1 MRSRF
6 VPDLVTL
13 ARLPLLAADSTK
25 AGEGLIAEGLFLAS
39 RDLDGVPDGALG
51 GALGGAP
58 ARTAYGL
65 RARTRTTPNGVWAA
79 STTAR
84 LAPGEPLLA
93 LGEHHH
99 CTTLPSPAWLSAVAH
114 RCLDL
119 PNVFDHLG
127 LFTNPTALHRGS
139 VLEAEHPGP
148 DGTAQLG
155 TARVTEV
162 STWLMQECDRI
173 DGAPARRVV
182 SSALKR
188 WPGADTAHVHTAIT
202 ALVRTGLLL
211 TDLLPPDLAHDPL
224 THLATKLPPTA
235 GLRADLLDLRALLA
249 DADRHPPG
257 APERLLLL
265 RAARRAA
272 DAVHPTTRP
281 LTCDTIADARLRL
294 PSTVGREAARAVDVL
309 WSIGHR
315 TPPLRSWTTKFRE
328 AYGTHRM
335 VPLLDAVDP
344 ATGIGPPEPED
355 AVGARSDLDNRRTH
369 LLLGLLTTA
378 TARGEQEVELT
389 EEQVEALAH
398 HGDGRPPRTAEV
410 HVNVREDR
418 LGHLTLAIGAH
429 AAQDAG
435 SAAGR
440 LARHLPDL
448 ATEPEAGGDPVL
460 AEIVCRPLTTGT
472 GALAVESGR
481 TAHRIP
487 VGLPL
492 TDSRDLDPR
501 SLLVTATRHGHLAL
515 YSPQLG
521 RLVRPVLL
529 SRITRSLLPPAAQLL
544 HLIGHADERPWHP
557 WSWGPAGLAPYT
569 PRVTYRSTV
578 FAPQRWLLPQGL
590 HELVDHRDRWHAHLD
605 DWLARPTLP
614 VPQQVVIEEND
625 RHLPIDLRDAD
636 HRELLRRSVR
646 RGCRT
651 VSEVLPDRPPVQ
663 GPEGRHHLELVI
675 GLRQQHAAE
684 QPIPLDPRAA
694 ARTRTADTIT
704 PGGTW
709 LSLALPAPRRHQ
721 EAILAQLPPHPGV
734 LSYWLRYTTP
744 ELGPHLRLRYHAA
757 PDVLAAVQQELAL
770 FAARL
775 AGQRLSNGH
784 ITAAPY
790 QRETQRYGGPGAIVA
805 AEKVFAADSALVL
818 AALPGVDDDQRLIL
832 AAHTAA
838 AIARLLNTPTAA
850 RPQPLP
856 GGLRRRREALRPRCR
871 TAVIPAD
878 ITGLWNTLL
887 DTLTAYRPLL
897 AEETAP
903 LCGSDLIHL
912 HCNRLLGTDRDREQ
926 LVRSLATDLLRHA

>member
-1 MRSRF
+1 M
-6 VPDLVTL
+6 
-13 ARLPLLAADSTK
+13 
-25 AGEGLIAEGLFLAS
+25 
-39 RDLDGVPDGALG
+39 
-51 GALGGAP
+51 
-58 ARTAYGL
+58 
-65 RARTRTTPNGVWAA
+65 
-79 STTAR
+79 
-84 LAPGEPLLA
+84 
-93 LGEHHH
+93 
-99 CTTLPSPAWLSAVAH
+99 
-114 RCLDL
+114 
-119 PNVFDHLG
+119 
-127 LFTNPTALHRGS
+127 
-139 VLEAEHPGP
+139 
-148 DGTAQLG
+148 
-155 TARVTEV
+155 
-162 STWLMQECDRI
+162 
-173 DGAPARRVV
+173 
-182 SSALKR
+182 
-188 WPGADTAHVHTAIT
+188 
-202 ALVRTGLLL
+202 
-211 TDLLPPDLAHDPL
+211 
-224 THLATKLPPTA
+224 
-235 GLRADLLDLRALLA
+235 
-249 DADRHPPG
+249 
-257 APERLLLL
+257 
-265 RAARRAA
+265 
-272 DAVHPTTRP
+272 
-281 LTCDTIADARLRL
+281 
-294 PSTVGREAARAVDVL
+294 
-309 WSIGHR
+309 
-315 TPPLRSWTTKFRE
+315 
-328 AYGTHRM
+328 
-335 VPLLDAVDP
+335 
-344 ATGIGPPEPED
+344 
-355 AVGARSDLDNRRTH
+355 
-369 LLLGLLTTA
+369 
-378 TARGEQEVELT
+378 
-389 EEQVEALAH
+389 
-398 HGDGRPPRTAEV
+398 
-410 HVNVREDR
+410 
-418 LGHLTLAIGAH
+418 
-429 AAQDAG
+429 
-435 SAAGR
+435 
-440 LARHLPDL
+440 
-448 ATEPEAGGDPVL
+448 
-460 AEIVCRPLTTGT
+460 
-472 GALAVESGR
+472 
-481 TAHRIP
+481 
-487 VGLPL
+487 
-492 TDSRDLDPR
+492 
-501 SLLVTATRHGHLAL
+501 
-515 YSPQLG
+515 
-521 RLVRPVLL
+521 LL

-709 LSLALPAPRRHQ
+709 LSLALPAPGRHQ

-757 PDVLAAVQQELAL
+757 PDAIATVQQELAVV
-770 FAARL
+770 AARL

-818 AALPGVDDDQRLIL
+818 AALPGMDDDQRLIL

-838 AIARLLNTPTAA
+838 AVAHILNAPAAA
-850 RPQPLP
+850 RPQLLS
-856 GGLRRRREALRPRCR
+856 GDLRRRREALRPRCR

-878 ITGLWNTLL
+878 LTGLWNTLL
-887 DTLTAYRPLL
+887 DTLTVYRPLL